1 MWTARILLL
10 TLLLLTGGGWFDM
23 LLFRREKIALL
34 CLAPVM
40 IGLSFLPTFRSPS
53 VRVCF
58 APCAF
63 MLLTALLCPTDHPF
77 GALFAALF
85 GGFLGWKLCDTL
97 PLFSEQGLLIAAPTL
112 LLSAFVCRD
121 ANARALAIAA
131 APFVMLFFQMVGDYM
146 LFKSAVLELGS
157 GDAFCAQS
165 AGLLALLVGGLL
177 RDRLNAVRTRVRTRA
192 SLIRRT

>member
-10 TLLLLTGGGWFDM
+10 ALLLLTGGGWFDST
-23 LLFRREKIALL
+23 LFRREKFALL
-34 CLAPVM
+34 CLAPVVF
-40 IGLSFLPTFRSPS
+40 GLSFLPTFKTPT
-53 VRVCF
+53 VRLCF

-63 MLLTALLCPTDHPF
+63 MLLIAALCPMEHPF
-77 GALFAALF
+77 GALCAALL
-85 GGFLGWKLCDTL
+85 GGFLGWKLCDAL
-97 PLFSEQGLLIAAPTL
+97 PLFFEQGFLTAAPTL
-112 LLSAFVCRD
+112 VLCALLCRD
-121 ANARALAIAA
+121 ANARTVAIAA

>member
-10 TLLLLTGGGWFDM
+10 VLLLLTGGGWFD
-23 LLFRREKIALL
+23 LTLFRREKIALL
-34 CLAPVM
+34 CLAPVVF
-40 IGLSFLPTFRSPS
+40 GLSFLPTFKTPT
-53 VRVCF
+53 VRLCF

-63 MLLTALLCPTDHPF
+63 ALLIAALCPTEHPF
-77 GALFAALF
+77 GAVSAALL

-97 PLFSEQGLLIAAPTL
+97 PLFFEQGFLIAAPTL
-112 LLSAFVCRD
+112 VLCILFCRD

-157 GDAFCAQS
+157 FDALCAQS
-165 AGLLALLVGGLL
+165 AGLLALLVGGLV
-177 RDRLNAVRTRVRTRA
+177 RDRVNGL
-192 SLIRRT
+192 RRRLHAPA

>member
-10 TLLLLTGGGWFDM
+10 VLLLLTGGGWFDST
-23 LLFRREKIALL
+23 LFRREKIALL
-34 CLAPVM
+34 CLVPVVF
-40 IGLSFLPTFRSPS
+40 GLNFLPTFKTPT
-53 VRVCF
+53 VRLCF

-63 MLLTALLCPTDHPF
+63 MLLIAALCPTEHPF
-77 GALFAALF
+77 GALCAALL
-85 GGFLGWKLCDTL
+85 GGFLGWKLCDAL
-97 PLFSEQGLLIAAPTL
+97 PLFFEQGFLTAAPTL
-112 LLSAFVCRD
+112 VLCALLCRD

-165 AGLLALLVGGLL
+165 AGLLALLVGGLV
-177 RDRLNAVRTRVRTRA
+177 RDRVNGL
-192 SLIRRT
+192 RRRLHAPA